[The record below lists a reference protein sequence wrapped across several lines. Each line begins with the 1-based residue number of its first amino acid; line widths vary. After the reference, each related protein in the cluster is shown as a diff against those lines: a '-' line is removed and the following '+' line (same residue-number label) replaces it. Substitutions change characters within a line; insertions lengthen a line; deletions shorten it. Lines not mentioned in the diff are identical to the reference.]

1 MPKKHLL
8 FFITILIHTI
18 HYGQKVWFVTGY
30 DQHFNSNASSIRSND
45 LFDSIEIKARGI
57 KKAYLFR
64 CSGERDENGEFSS
77 RDTLDI
83 FLFDSTGKANCR
95 IAYPWHQHYISIKRT
110 ICNTDEQEGV
120 FSKFLLSKNNPG
132 SIITEF
138 VFESFSDGM
147 DTAFVNTRKY
157 NIKGLLIEERS
168 NPTRKYVKAAL
179 CPQGNSYHYQY
190 NYDDSSRPIFYRD
203 FHTAE
208 YKKIFY
214 TFFGSITETYD
225 VKTNTL
231 ISKEVTLIQ
240 NEPDF
245 ISETNIKESITI
257 TRHAKNSKLFHRFSI
272 TNLGE
277 PSYTLFYE
285 ITYD

>member
-18 HYGQKVWFVTGY
+18 HYGQKVWFVTGH
-30 DQHFNSNASSIRSND
+30 DQHFNSEVSSIRSLD
-45 LFDSIEIKARGI
+45 LFDSIEINARGI

-77 RDTLDI
+77 RDTLDV

-95 IAYPWHQHYISIKRT
+95 IAYPWYQHYISIKRT
-110 ICNTDEQEGV
+110 ICNTEEQEWL
-120 FSKFLLSKNNPG
+120 FLKSLLSQNNQG
-132 SIITEF
+132 SVLREF
-138 VFESFSDGM
+138 AFLSFADGV
-147 DTAFVNTRKY
+147 DTAFINTRKY

-168 NPTRKYVKAAL
+168 NPTRKYIKAAM
-179 CPQGNSYHYQY
+179 CPQGDRYHYQY
-190 NYDDSSRPIFYRD
+190 NYDDSGRLIFYRD

-208 YKKIFY
+208 YKTISY
-214 TFFGSITETYD
+214 TFFGSVTETCD
-225 VKTNTL
+225 VKTDK
-231 ISKEVTLIQ
+231 IIRKEVTLIQ
-240 NEPDF
+240 NESDF
-245 ISETNIKESITI
+245 ISETTNKESITI

-285 ITYD
+285 ITYY

>member
-1 MPKKHLL
+1 MHKKHLL

-18 HYGQKVWFVTGY
+18 LYGQKVWFVTGH
-30 DQHFNSNASSIRSND
+30 DQHFNSEISSIRSLE

-57 KKAYLFR
+57 QKAYLFR

-95 IAYPWHQHYISIKRT
+95 IAYPWPQRYISIKRT
-110 ICNTDEQEGV
+110 ICNTEEQEGV
-120 FSKFLLSKNNPG
+120 FSKLFLSQNNQD
-132 SIITEF
+132 SVITEF
-138 VFESFSDGM
+138 VFENFSDGI

-157 NIKGLLIEERS
+157 NTKGLLIEETS
-168 NPTRKYVKAAL
+168 TPTRKYIKAL
-179 CPQGNSYHYQY
+179 MCQGDRHHYQY
-190 NYDDSSRPIFYRD
+190 NYDDSSRLIFYRD
-203 FHTAE
+203 FHTTE
-208 YKKIFY
+208 YKTISY

-225 VKTNTL
+225 AKTNK
-231 ISKEVTLIQ
+231 IIEKEVKLIQ
-240 NEPDF
+240 TEPDF
-245 ISETNIKESITI
+245 ISETTTKESITI
-257 TRHAKNSKLFHRFSI
+257 TRDAKNSKLFHRFSI

-285 ITYD
+285 ITYY